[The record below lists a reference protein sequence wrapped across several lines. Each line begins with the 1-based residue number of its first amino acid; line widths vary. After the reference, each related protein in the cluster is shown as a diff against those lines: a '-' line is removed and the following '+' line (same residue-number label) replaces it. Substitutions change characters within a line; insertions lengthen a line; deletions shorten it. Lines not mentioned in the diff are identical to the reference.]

1 MASLSPETISLTS
14 KSILISYYINAAST
28 PNVTTAIASAIHAR
42 SPATI
47 TCTVTFSSTIMNDAT
62 VVISWS
68 KDGQQLHNTSKVV
81 ITSTNI
87 TAVSF
92 QSNLTIHVLEISDS
106 GLYSCSVVLL
116 SLSTQNPILSPT
128 VSTLHFEVEGI
139 EYLVRD

>member
-1 MASLSPETISLTS
+1 
-14 KSILISYYINAAST
+14 
-28 PNVTTAIASAIHAR
+28 
-42 SPATI
+42 
-47 TCTVTFSSTIMNDAT
+47 MNDAT